1 MLAALSLLWF
11 LGSLRSVLRRAEG
24 ETGRVSAIAFG
35 AGLVLAGLVLVKNA
49 AAMAPAGSIAFSEET
64 RELDAA
70 SFRQFNALFHLLVYQ
85 ELIAGAALIAFTS
98 VVVLRT
104 GVLPRWA
111 GLVGFLVAFATAVL
125 FWQEDIP
132 LLLLL
137 LWVLVLSALVLRT
150 ATPGRSAA
158 ET

>member
-1 MLAALSLLWF
+1 
-11 LGSLRSVLRRAEG
+11 
-24 ETGRVSAIAFG
+24 
-35 AGLVLAGLVLVKNA
+35 
-49 AAMAPAGSIAFSEET
+49 MAPAGSIVFSEEA

-98 VVVLRT
+98 VVVLRS

-111 GLVGFLVAFATAVL
+111 GLVGLLVAFATAVL
-125 FWQEDIP
+125 VWQVDIP

-137 LWVLVLSALVLRT
+137 LWVLILSALVLRT
-150 ATPGRSAA
+150 APPGRSAA